1 MSKTDFHLHAPLSS
15 PCLSLTFTSC
25 SIWVTLREKTFNHC
39 STSNSPEPSGTPS
52 CNKGEGGRGLK
63 PQVGK
68 SPLPIGLDSGSHFH
82 WIFCLWGKASYYTN
96 PITGAKQCLQ
106 LGINPTVHSP
116 H

>member
-52 CNKGEGGRGLK
+52 CNKGEGGEGVETAGWKITIAHRAGQWKSFPLDFLLVGEGFLLHK
-63 PQVGK
+63 PN
-68 SPLPIGLDSGSHFH
+68 H
-82 WIFCLWGKASYYTN
+82 WR
-96 PITGAKQCLQ
+96 
-106 LGINPTVHSP
+106 
-116 H
+116 